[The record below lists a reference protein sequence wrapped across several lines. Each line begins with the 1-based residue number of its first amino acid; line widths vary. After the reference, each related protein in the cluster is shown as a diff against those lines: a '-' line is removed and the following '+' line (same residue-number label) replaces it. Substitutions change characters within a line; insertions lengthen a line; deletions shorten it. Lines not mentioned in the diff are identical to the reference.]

1 MKKRKIG
8 ILTQPLMTNYGGLLQ
23 NYALQKVLK
32 DMGHDVETI
41 RSKWKTPDSFLDK
54 SKFVCRQL
62 VVFILKSLTRGKF
75 SRYYLSKKEK
85 ETISKHTDRFIHDN
99 INTTSISYNRIDTK
113 TADTFKYDAYIVGSD
128 QVWRPCYSPFL
139 SNFFLDFLSVDH
151 PSKKIAYAASFGVD
165 EWEFTPGLTEIA
177 KQNISKFDLVTVR
190 EYSGINLCKTYLSAN
205 AEHVLDPTLLLRK
218 EDYIHLICE
227 SDAKASEGNLMT
239 YVLDQSPEKQQ
250 IIDAVAAKLGL
261 KAFKVMPNKVFGCKH
276 KPVNIK
282 DYVYPSVEQ
291 WIRGFLDAKFVVT
304 DSFHGTVFSIIFNK
318 PFIAIGNKGRGLS
331 RFTSLLRL
339 FNLENRLIYTIE
351 ELDNALMC
359 SIDYSLVNSILEE
372 KRLYS
377 QTILRSCLN

>member
-8 ILTQPLMTNYGGLLQ
+8 ILTQPLHTNYGGLLQ
-23 NYALQKVLK
+23 NYALQKVLR

-41 RSKWKTPDSFLDK
+41 RSKWKTPDSFFDN

-62 VVFILKSLTRGKF
+62 VVFILKILTRGKF
-75 SRYYLSKKEK
+75 SRYYLSKEEQEK
-85 ETISKHTDRFIHDN
+85 ISKHTDRFIYDN
-99 INTTSISYNRIDTK
+99 INTTSNSYNKIDKK
-113 TADTFKYDAYIVGSD
+113 TADAFKYDAYIVGSD

-139 SNFFLDFLSVDH
+139 PNFFLDFLSKDH

-165 EWEFTPGLTEIA
+165 EWEFSPELTAIA

-190 EYSGINLCKTYLSAN
+190 EDSGINLCKTYLSAN

-218 EDYIHLICE
+218 DDYIHLICE
-227 SDAKASEGNLMT
+227 SDAQASKGDLMT

-250 IIDAVAAKLGL
+250 IIDAVAVKFGL

-276 KPVNIK
+276 KPANIE

-331 RFTSLLRL
+331 RFTSLLKL

-351 ELDNALMC
+351 DLDYALKRK
-359 SIDYSLVNSILEE
+359 IDYSLVNTILEE